1 MKYNKELTEK
11 LTFLYTSQKLSV
23 PEIAIALGAIV
34 HEIVPE
40 KSIIAKLSSLGIYQ
54 KKQYLTKRGEIPVR
68 KSEYIEK
75 IAQILEVDVESLESM
90 EKLNKSVLVLL
101 LANLEPTTVPDCP
114 LDPGAHNET
123 TVPDPQLSKSD
134 SEGVD

>member
-11 LTFLYTSQKLSV
+11 LSFLYSRQKLSV
-23 PEIAIALGAIV
+23 PEIAKVLGDEV
-34 HEIVPE
+34 HEIIPE
-40 KSIIAKLSSLGIYQ
+40 RSIIAKLSSLGIYQ

-75 IAQILEVDVESLESM
+75 IAKILEVDVESLESM

-101 LANLEPTTVPDCP
+101 LDNLE
-114 LDPGAHNET
+114 
-123 TVPDPQLSKSD
+123 VPDPNWNTLGADIPSDPQLHDLSAKALTG
-134 SEGVD
+134 E

>member
-11 LTFLYTSQKLSV
+11 LVFWYTSQKLSV
-23 PEIAIALGAIV
+23 PEIALALGAIV
-34 HEIVPE
+34 DEIVPE
-40 KSIIAKLSSLGIYQ
+40 RSIIAKLSSLGIYQ

-75 IAQILEVDVESLESM
+75 IAKILEVDVESLESM

-101 LANLEPTTVPDCP
+101 LDNLEPVIPSTYI
-114 LDPGAHNET
+114 
-123 TVPDPQLSKSD
+123 
-134 SEGVD
+134 EGITQIDHFVI